1 MNPITT
7 IIAVALTFGIC
18 FLVDKGYTKL
28 FRSKQQHKS
37 GLQVRVSKRYASIG
51 LVLCILGLLAVFT
64 GLGGETVLLIG
75 GGIVIFIGCGLIGHY
90 LSFGIFYDA
99 DTFIV
104 TAFGKKNP
112 VYRFRD
118 IRHQKLYLIQ
128 GGSIVV
134 ELHMAD
140 GSAVSVHTAMEGAY
154 PFLDHAFNAWCRQ
167 TGQDPD
173 ACAFH
178 DPQNHLWFPSE
189 EDA

>member
-1 MNPITT
+1 MSPFT
-7 IIAVALTFGIC
+7 IVIAIALTFC
-18 FLVDKGYTKL
+18 ACYFVDKGYTKL

-51 LVLCILGLLAVFT
+51 LILCILGLLAILT
-64 GLGGETVLLIG
+64 GVGGESVLLIG
-75 GGIVIFIGCGLIGHY
+75 GFIVLCIGCCLVGHY

-134 ELHMAD
+134 ELHMTD

-154 PFLDHAFNAWCRQ
+154 PFLDHAFAAWCRQ
-167 TGQDPD
+167 KQLDPES
-173 ACAFH
+173 CSFH
-178 DPQNHLWFPSE
+178 DPRNHLWFPGE
-189 EDA
+189 EDI

>member
-1 MNPITT
+1 MSPFT
-7 IIAVALTFGIC
+7 IVIAIALTFC
-18 FLVDKGYTKL
+18 ACYFVDKGYTKL

-51 LVLCILGLLAVFT
+51 LILCILGLLAILT
-64 GLGGETVLLIG
+64 GIGGESVLLIG
-75 GGIVIFIGCGLIGHY
+75 GFIVLCIGCCLVGHY

-154 PFLDHAFNAWCRQ
+154 PFLDHAFAAWCRQ
-167 TGQDPD
+167 TGRDPKT
-173 ACAFH
+173 CEFH
-178 DPQNHLWFPSE
+178 DPSRFMWFPGVE
-189 EDA
+189 ES